1 MAEWVGYFKKNP
13 SCPFSHP
20 PIQPSTTPPLHHLGI
35 VQRQGIRNTLISYV
49 GLAIGFVNTIL
60 VLPRLLSPAQIGL
73 TAGVLVPLATIGAQ
87 VAAFGF
93 ASAGMRYFPF
103 FRNQGRNH
111 AGFFPLLLG
120 PPLLGFVVVALLL
133 WVGKPLVLQWYVRG
147 HDAALLAPHYLMVIG
162 LAGCIML
169 GALQDAYLKSLFHTS
184 FSSFAQEILL
194 RLLLVGAAVAYSQ
207 HYLSFRGF
215 VLAYTGAYAVVAV
228 LLTLYLAAI
237 GELHLRPTRAALRVK
252 PLREML
258 GFGGFMLLSNISGTV
273 LLNVD
278 TMLVGTKLSLAAAGI
293 YIIATNVSTALVLP
307 FRALYKTAFSLIA
320 EYWKEGDLAKMA
332 DFYRRSTRINTL
344 LGCYLALGIGLN
356 LNFIYGLIHRPEYA
370 AGTSAVLLLLA
381 GRLVDGITGVNGIIV
396 ATSPR
401 YRFDLLFN
409 VSLAGAVVVLNW
421 ILIPRFGLAGA
432 ALAYC
437 VALVGINAAR
447 TWFVWRTYGLQPFD
461 GRIAR
466 ILLVAAVAGLAAW
479 APPEMPNA
487 WLTLLLRGGVLTI
500 VYGAGVLLT
509 GTAPELTSVWFAL
522 RKKMGL

>member
-1 MAEWVGYFKKNP
+1 M
-13 SCPFSHP
+13 
-20 PIQPSTTPPLHHLGI
+20 GI

-103 FRNQGRNH
+103 FRNQGHNH

-120 PPLLGFVVVALLL
+120 PPLVGFGLVALLM
-133 WVGKPLVLQWYVRG
+133 WMGRPLVLHWYVQG
-147 HDAALLAPHYLMVIG
+147 TDAALLAPHYVVAIG

-194 RLLLVGAAVAYSQ
+194 RLMLVGAALAYSRG
-207 HYLSFRGF
+207 HLSFHGF
-215 VLAYTGAYAVVAV
+215 VLAYMGAYAVVA
-228 LLTLYLAAI
+228 LLLAGYLAAI
-237 GELHLRPTRAALRVK
+237 GELHLRPTRAALRIK
-252 PLREML
+252 PLGEMF
-258 GFGGFMLLSNISGTV
+258 GFGAFMLLSNISGTV
-273 LLNVD
+273 LLNID
-278 TMLVGTKLSLAAAGI
+278 SIMVGTKLSLAAAGI
-293 YIIATNVSTALVLP
+293 YLIATNVSTALVLP

-332 DFYRRSTRINTL
+332 EFYRRSTRINTL

-370 AGTSAVLLLLA
+370 VGTTAVLLLLA
-381 GRLVDGITGVNGIIV
+381 GRLVDGIAGVNGIIV

-401 YRFDLLFN
+401 YRFDLVFN
-409 VSLAGAVVVLNW
+409 ISLAAAVVGLNW
-421 ILIPRFGLAGA
+421 VLIPRLGLAGA
-432 ALAYC
+432 ATAYC
-437 VALVGINAAR
+437 LALVSINVAR

-466 ILLVAAVAGLAAW
+466 ILAVATVAGGAAW
-479 APPEMPNA
+479 ALPELPNA
-487 WLTLLLRGGVLTI
+487 WLGLLLRGGVLT
-500 VYGAGVLLT
+500 VLYGGGVLLT
-509 GTAPELTSVWFAL
+509 RTAPELTGVWAAVRHRL
-522 RKKMGL
+522 GQR

>member
-1 MAEWVGYFKKNP
+1 M
-13 SCPFSHP
+13 
-20 PIQPSTTPPLHHLGI
+20 GI

-49 GLAIGFVNTIL
+49 GLAIGFANTIL
-60 VLPRLLSPAQIGL
+60 ILPRLLSSSQIGL

-111 AGFFPLLLG
+111 GGFFPLLLG
-120 PPLLGFVVVALLL
+120 PPLLGFVVVALLMWL
-133 WVGKPLVLQWYVRG
+133 GQPLVIQWYKG
-147 HDAALLAPHYLMVIG
+147 SDAALLASHYTVAIG

-169 GALQDAYLKSLFHTS
+169 GSLQDAYLKSLYHTS

-194 RLLLVGAAVAYSQ
+194 RLMLVGAAVAYSQ
-207 HYLSFRGF
+207 HYISFHGF
-215 VLAYTGAYAVVAV
+215 VLAYMGAYAVVAV
-228 LLTLYLAAI
+228 LLAVYLAAI
-237 GELHLRPTRAALRVK
+237 GELHLRPTRAALRIK

-273 LLNVD
+273 LLNID
-278 TMLVGTKLSLAAAGI
+278 TLLVGTKLSLAAGGI
-293 YIIATNVSTALVLP
+293 YLIATNISTALVLP

-320 EYWKEGDLAKMA
+320 EYWKEGDMGKMA
-332 DFYRRSTRINTL
+332 DLYRRSTRINTL

-356 LNFIYGLIHRPEYA
+356 LDFIYGLIHRPEYA
-370 AGTSAVLLLLA
+370 VGTSAVLLLLA

-401 YRFDLLFN
+401 YRFDLVFN
-409 VSLAGAVVVLNW
+409 ISLAAAVVGLNLV
-421 ILIPRFGLAGA
+421 LIPRLGLAGA

-437 VALVGINAAR
+437 VALVSINIAR

-461 GRIAR
+461 GRILR
-466 ILLVAAVAGLAAW
+466 ILAVAVIAGAAAW
-479 APPEMPNA
+479 LVPNA
-487 WLTLLLRGGVLTI
+487 ANSWLNLLLRGGTLTV
-500 VYGAGVLLT
+500 VYIAGVLLT
-509 GTAPELTSVWFAL
+509 RTAPELTAL
-522 RKKMGL
+522 LAGLNARLIKR

>member
-1 MAEWVGYFKKNP
+1 
-13 SCPFSHP
+13 
-20 PIQPSTTPPLHHLGI
+20 LGI

-49 GLAIGFVNTIL
+49 GLAIGFANTIFI
-60 VLPRLLSPAQIGL
+60 LPRLLSPAQIGL

-111 AGFFPLLLG
+111 AGFLPLLLG
-120 PPLLGFVVVALLL
+120 LPLLGFTLVALLM
-133 WVGKPLVLQWYVRG
+133 WAGKPLVVHWYAAG
-147 HDAALLAPHYLMVIG
+147 SDAALLAAHYTVAIG

-169 GALQDAYLKSLFHTS
+169 GSLQDAYLRALFHTS
-184 FSSFAQEILL
+184 FSSFCQEVLL
-194 RLLLVGAAVAYSQ
+194 RLLLVGAAVAYSRG
-207 HYLSFRGF
+207 YLGFHGF

-228 LLTLYLAAI
+228 LLTGYLAAI
-237 GELHLRPTRAALRVK
+237 GELHLRPTRAALRIK

-278 TMLVGTKLSLAAAGI
+278 TLLVGTKLSLAAAGI
-293 YIIATNVSTALVLP
+293 YLIATNVSTALVLP
-307 FRALYKTAFSLIA
+307 FRALSKTAFSLIA
-320 EYWKEGDLAKMA
+320 EYWKEGDLGKMA

-356 LNFIYGLIHRPEYA
+356 LPFIYGLIHRPEYA
-370 AGTSAVLLLLA
+370 VGTTAVLLLLA

-401 YRFDLLFN
+401 YRFDLVFN
-409 VSLAGAVVVLNW
+409 ASLAAAVVGLNW
-421 ILIPRFGLAGA
+421 VLIPRYGLAGA
-432 ALAYC
+432 AGAYC
-437 VALVGINAAR
+437 VALVSINAAR
-447 TWFVWRTYGLQPFD
+447 TWFVWRTYGMQPFD
-461 GRIAR
+461 GQIAR
-466 ILLVAAVAGLAAW
+466 VLAVAAAAGAA
-479 APPEMPNA
+479 AGALPATGNA
-487 WLTLLLRGGVLTI
+487 WLTLLLRGGTLTL

-509 GTAPELTSVWFAL
+509 RTAPELAPLWAAVRA
-522 RKKMGL
+522 RVARQ

>member
-1 MAEWVGYFKKNP
+1 M
-13 SCPFSHP
+13 
-20 PIQPSTTPPLHHLGI
+20 GI

-49 GLAIGFVNTIL
+49 GLAIGFANTIL
-60 VLPRLLSPAQIGL
+60 ILPRLLSSSQIGL

-111 AGFFPLLLG
+111 GGFFPLLLG
-120 PPLLGFVVVALLL
+120 PPLLGFVVVALLMWL
-133 WVGKPLVLQWYVRG
+133 GQPLVIQWYTKG
-147 HDAALLAPHYLMVIG
+147 SDAALLAAHYTVAIG

-169 GALQDAYLKSLFHTS
+169 GSLQDAYLKSLYHTS

-194 RLLLVGAAVAYSQ
+194 RLMLVGAAVAYSQ
-207 HYLSFRGF
+207 HYISFHGF
-215 VLAYTGAYAVVAV
+215 VLAYMGAYAVVAV
-228 LLTLYLAAI
+228 LLAIYLAAI
-237 GELHLRPTRAALRVK
+237 GELHLRPTRAALRIK

-273 LLNVD
+273 LLNID
-278 TMLVGTKLSLAAAGI
+278 TLLVGTKLSLAAGGI
-293 YIIATNVSTALVLP
+293 YLIATNISTALVLP

-320 EYWKEGDLAKMA
+320 EYWKEGDMGKMA
-332 DFYRRSTRINTL
+332 DLYRRSTRINTL

-356 LNFIYGLIHRPEYA
+356 LDFIYGLIHRPEYA
-370 AGTSAVLLLLA
+370 VGTSAVLLLLA

-401 YRFDLLFN
+401 YRFDLVFN
-409 VSLAGAVVVLNW
+409 ISLAAAVVGLNLV
-421 ILIPRFGLAGA
+421 LIPRLGLAGA

-437 VALVGINAAR
+437 VALVSINIAR

-461 GRIAR
+461 GRILR
-466 ILLVAAVAGLAAW
+466 ILAVAVIAGGAAW
-479 APPEMPNA
+479 LMPNA
-487 WLTLLLRGGVLTI
+487 ANAWLNLLLRGGTLTV
-500 VYGAGVLLT
+500 VYIAGVLLT
-509 GTAPELTSVWFAL
+509 RTAPELTAL
-522 RKKMGL
+522 LAGINARLIKR